1 MKLISC
7 HIENF
12 GHLRNFDYVFS
23 DGINVICRENGWG
36 KSTFAA
42 FLLAM
47 FYGLPSKGKKR
58 QAVSSGSRLP
68 LQNARSACRP
78 WQGGVFGGQLIFE
91 AGGRTYEI
99 TRVFGDREGEDE
111 FDLRDPDTNL
121 PCFDYTK
128 EIGKELFLL
137 DRESF
142 LRTVFT
148 SQQDC
153 LTEAT
158 DDVNALITNLA
169 EYAGD
174 MERYESAQK
183 RLKEACSRLTPKRAA
198 GRLRLLEDRISQLER
213 TAAAGY
219 DLEEGIALCG
229 REQNELKQRQGSLER
244 EYVRLEKELAA
255 AEHRENDAVRAEE
268 ADRSLFAKK
277 QIRQRLYQSRERRR
291 EVLEKTSAYFPG
303 RVPVR
308 TEVDDLLKACREMER
323 LEERIKAGMLT
334 RQEQERLNIL
344 EERFSDSI
352 FLDNPAYPDDPA
364 HLNDPADD
372 TDPMGETA
380 SANFSPGAAMAG
392 GMTGRAEKRRRE
404 KAEKAKKAEDISG
417 GTLIALAGIL
427 LILIAVGMTVF
438 LLAAGASENAFS
450 PAAVAAAILLAG
462 AGAGAAVFGAL
473 KRTSSLPSS
482 DDHRQEKES
491 VPLSAGEKHE
501 PSSICLPGK
510 GMDPSVD
517 KNRSE
522 EDARAYAEY
531 AYLSDKEQKLEQI
544 HADWAQ
550 ARKPILRF
558 LKELGF
564 SPEKD
569 LHAQLTSIRDAA
581 DDCEDARALLRES
594 DEELRLFDEELR
606 RSGLTL
612 EMLQSAGAKKA
623 DKLQEQ
629 AGESGQSMAALRRRR
644 EEVREEL
651 LRCRAQEAD
660 AEGRME
666 DLIRERE
673 DREELL
679 EELKVLRAQ
688 QCRDQTAYRQ
698 ITMASDLLQRAKES
712 LTSRYADPIRTSFS
726 RYWEMI
732 TGHTADDVYVD
743 ANSNITIEEGGKQ
756 RDAASFSTG
765 LRDLAG
771 ICLRTAL
778 ADAMYPTQSRE
789 RPPLILDDPFT
800 NLDDGKIEGAMHFLK
815 EAGRHYQILYFT
827 CSITRC

>member
-174 MERYESAQK
+174 MESYEAAQK

-255 AEHRENDAVRAEE
+255 AEHRENEAVRAEE

-334 RQEQERLNIL
+334 GEEQERLNIL
-344 EERFSDSI
+344 EERFLDPI

-392 GMTGRAEKRRRE
+392 GMTGRAEKRKRE

-450 PAAVAAAILLAG
+450 PAAAAAAILLAG
-462 AGAGAAVFGAL
+462 AGAGATVFGAL

-581 DDCEDARALLRES
+581 DDCEDARALLR
-594 DEELRLFDEELR
+594 
-606 RSGLTL
+606 
-612 EMLQSAGAKKA
+612 
-623 DKLQEQ
+623 
-629 AGESGQSMAALRRRR
+629 ALRRRR

-666 DLIRERE
+666 DLVRERE

-732 TGHTADDVYVD
+732 TGCTAEGVYVD

>member
-1 MKLISC
+1 
-7 HIENF
+7 
-12 GHLRNFDYVFS
+12 
-23 DGINVICRENGWG
+23 
-36 KSTFAA
+36 
-42 FLLAM
+42 
-47 FYGLPSKGKKR
+47 
-58 QAVSSGSRLP
+58 
-68 LQNARSACRP
+68 
-78 WQGGVFGGQLIFE
+78 
-91 AGGRTYEI
+91 
-99 TRVFGDREGEDE
+99 
-111 FDLRDPDTNL
+111 
-121 PCFDYTK
+121 
-128 EIGKELFLL
+128 
-137 DRESF
+137 
-142 LRTVFT
+142 
-148 SQQDC
+148 
-153 LTEAT
+153 
-158 DDVNALITNLA
+158 
-169 EYAGD
+169 
-174 MERYESAQK
+174 ME
-183 RLKEACSRLTPKRAA
+183 C
-198 GRLRLLEDRISQLER
+198 
-213 TAAAGY
+213 
-219 DLEEGIALCG
+219 
-229 REQNELKQRQGSLER
+229 
-244 EYVRLEKELAA
+244 
-255 AEHRENDAVRAEE
+255 
-268 ADRSLFAKK
+268 
-277 QIRQRLYQSRERRR
+277 
-291 EVLEKTSAYFPG
+291 
-303 RVPVR
+303 
-308 TEVDDLLKACREMER
+308 

-334 RQEQERLNIL
+334 GEEQERLNIL

-352 FLDNPAYPDDPA
+352 CPDDPAYPDDPA

-392 GMTGRAEKRRRE
+392 GMTGRAEKRKRE

-417 GTLIALAGIL
+417 GTLIAFAGIL

-612 EMLQSAGAKKA
+612 EMLQSAGTKKA
-623 DKLQEQ
+623 DKLLEQ
-629 AGESGQSMAALRRRR
+629 TGESGQSMAALRRRR

-732 TGHTADDVYVD
+732 TGCTAEGVYVD